1 MADLDYS
8 WLKLA
13 LELSALVVTSLIS
26 YISYKGFSATKR
38 PVFARLSIAF
48 VSISLN
54 FLLISLADLLGIFGS
69 VNLFYYL
76 QLGASFFEMIGFFFL
91 FFSHIVKVHR
101 EQIMALAPFI
111 IFNPIMAFKTLA
123 IYFISYAALETA
135 ISYLRNRSRIVLLTS
150 IGLSC
155 FAIQSILGWIL
166 ELIPYSSYLELLP
179 ITIQMIGI
187 IILLVPIWIYYRSVK
202 L

>member
-1 MADLDYS
+1 LTDLGYS
-8 WLKLA
+8 WLKVV

-26 YISYKGFSATKR
+26 YISYKGFSTTKR

-48 VSISLN
+48 ISISLN
-54 FLLISLADLLGIFGS
+54 FLLISLADILGIFEYVS
-69 VNLFYYL
+69 LFYYL

-91 FFSHIVKVHR
+91 FFSHMVKVYK
-101 EQIMALAPFI
+101 EQIALASLV

-123 IYFISYAALETA
+123 VYFISYTALETA

-155 FAIQSILGWIL
+155 FAIQSILGWMS

-179 ITIQMIGI
+179 IMIQMIGI